1 MQYFPIEMHKTTNIN
16 VIQITKLASHAHA
29 NKQQLYK
36 EKEREREECYT
47 LQIRGVVF
55 GYNVKSNHFYFD
67 ELLQK
72 YLKSYG

>member
-1 MQYFPIEMHKTTNIN
+1 MHMLINISY
-16 VIQITKLASHAHA
+16 I
-29 NKQQLYK
+29 
-36 EKEREREECYT
+36 EKEREREREREREKCYT

-72 YLKSYG
+72 YLKIYG